1 MGKPGGGGGALES
14 SGLGGLGSEYATSP
28 MNIKLKHS
36 INTLTIFLFI
46 LGLNM
51 LQT

>member
-1 MGKPGGGGGALES
+1 MGNPGGGGGALES
-14 SGLGGLGSEYATSP
+14 SGLGGLGSEYAATP
-28 MNIKLKHS
+28 MSIKLKHS
-36 INTLTIFLFI
+36 MNTLTFFLFI